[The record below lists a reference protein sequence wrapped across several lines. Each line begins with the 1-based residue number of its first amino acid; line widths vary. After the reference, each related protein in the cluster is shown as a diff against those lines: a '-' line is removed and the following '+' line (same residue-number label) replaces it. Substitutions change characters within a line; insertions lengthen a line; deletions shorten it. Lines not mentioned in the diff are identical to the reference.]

1 MKVRQKISKFVF
13 LLLAATLVLGACSS
27 SNGGNNGK
35 NNQGATA
42 APGASNATEMP
53 DVPSAEPVKLR
64 ITWWGSQERHDATL
78 EALEKY
84 TELNPNVTFEHEFSG
99 WDGYF
104 DKLGVQYS
112 AKNAPD
118 IIQMDAAYLNEY
130 VGNNLLADLGSISTD
145 NIDAMLLESGTI
157 NGALYAMPLGSAALG
172 FAYDKSV
179 IEKLGLTAPSF
190 GWTWDDYY
198 AFGEAVKAQIGND
211 KYVFVDQS
219 WDLVD
224 YTAYQLSQGKGQIY
238 TEDGKVNIDKDT
250 WIGFMTKQ
258 DELRDKGI
266 LTPPDITLTDKE
278 LDPNADSVIV
288 GNAVARHIFSN
299 QVGSITSLKPDAIE
313 FASFPKGVEA
323 GGWLKPGMFW
333 TVNGQSAHQEE
344 AKKFVEWFVND
355 EEAGQILSLTRGI
368 PINDKVVG
376 AIEADFS
383 DSDKKSVE
391 FINQVATDSQPF
403 KIDPQGFGNFKQDYR
418 MIVEKIMYDR
428 LTPEQAYEELL
439 DLIKEYEG

>member
-1 MKVRQKISKFVF
+1 MTTTVM
-13 LLLAATLVLGACSS
+13 LMLAATLVLGACG
-27 SNGGNNGK
+27 SNGGNS
-35 NNQGATA
+35 NNQPEATK
-42 APGASNATEMP
+42 STTNNATTAP
-53 DVPSAEPVKLR
+53 TAESNQPVKLR
-64 ITWWGSQERHDATL
+64 ITWWGSEARHEATL
-78 EALEKY
+78 KALEAY
-84 TELNPNVTFEHEFSG
+84 TALNPHVTFEHEFSG

-104 DKLGVQYS
+104 DKLGVQFS

-130 VGNNLLADLGSISTD
+130 VGNDLLADLNSIATD
-145 NIDAMLLESGTI
+145 NIDANLLGSGTI
-157 NGALYAMPLGSAALG
+157 NGSLYAMPLGSAALG
-172 FAYDKSV
+172 MAYDKSV
-179 IEKLGLTAPSF
+179 VEKLGVEAPSF

-198 AFGEAVKAQIGND
+198 AFGESVKEKIGAD

-238 TEDGKVNIDKDT
+238 TDDGKVNIDRDT

-278 LDPNADSVIV
+278 LDPSADSVIV
-288 GNAVARHIFSN
+288 GSAVARHIFSN

-333 TVNGQSAHQEE
+333 TVNGQSDHQEE

-355 EEAGQILSLTRGI
+355 EEAGKILGLTRGI
-368 PINDKVVG
+368 PINDKVVA
-376 AIEADFS
+376 AIESDFS

-391 FINQVATDSQPF
+391 FINQVAADSQPF

-418 MIVEKIMYDR
+418 MIVEKIMFDR

-439 DLIKEYEG
+439 ELIKEYEG